1 MKTAMSSVSLSAI
14 VGYLIAVLDVL
25 AAQKVKSCCPMHK
38 QLAFTAI
45 DAARYFTVSFVI
57 IWITYIIIMNNL
69 WFNCYTITQRNNTYT
84 TLDVNNCGIS
94 RQLYPISDMLDD
106 VLSSLNFGN
115 TTSTDTEQLI
125 MAEEENNTTVSLES
139 TFQMVY
145 ELTTALASFP
155 KFVQNLFPNCS
166 VHKPLRTSLLYSGSK
181 ADELL
186 PYSGYYPAAEQMI
199 VERFS

>member
-1 MKTAMSSVSLSAI
+1 M
-14 VGYLIAVLDVL
+14 
-25 AAQKVKSCCPMHK
+25 QH
-38 QLAFTAI
+38 
-45 DAARYFTVSFVI
+45 
-57 IWITYIIIMNNL
+57 NNS
-69 WFNCYTITQRNNTYT
+69 YT

-145 ELTTALASFP
+145 ELTTILTTYPPFSSS
-155 KFVQNLFPNCS
+155 LFHGCR
-166 VHKPLRTSLLYSGSK
+166 VCKPLQKPLLYSGSK
-181 ADELL
+181 ADELQ
-186 PYSGYYPAAEQMI
+186 PYSGHYPAAEQMI
-199 VERFS
+199 VEQLDSENSCNLYRPKL

>member
-1 MKTAMSSVSLSAI
+1 M
-14 VGYLIAVLDVL
+14 
-25 AAQKVKSCCPMHK
+25 
-38 QLAFTAI
+38 
-45 DAARYFTVSFVI
+45 
-57 IWITYIIIMNNL
+57 
-69 WFNCYTITQRNNTYT
+69 QRNNSYT

-139 TFQMVY
+139 KFRMVY
-145 ELTTALASFP
+145 ELTTVLTYPPFISS
-155 KFVQNLFPNCS
+155 LFPGCE
-166 VHKPLRTSLLYSGSK
+166 VHKSLRTPLLCSGSK
-181 ADELL
+181 ADELF

-199 VERFS
+199 VERLS